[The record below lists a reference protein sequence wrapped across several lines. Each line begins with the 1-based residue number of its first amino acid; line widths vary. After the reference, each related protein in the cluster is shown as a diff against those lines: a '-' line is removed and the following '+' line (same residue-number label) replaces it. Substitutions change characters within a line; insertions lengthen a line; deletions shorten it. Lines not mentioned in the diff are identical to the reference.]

1 MWAMA
6 YTTPLQPLK
15 PVELPTPRP
24 QGTQVLVRVR
34 YCGVC
39 HSDVHLHEGSFDL
52 GEGQKLELPFVEGV
66 IFGHEVCG
74 TVEAVGDGVTELA
87 AGQPVVV
94 YPWIGCG
101 GCELCAS
108 GREHICQSGLMLG
121 GGTNPGGFADH
132 VLVPHPRY
140 LVDATG
146 LDLTRA
152 GSLACSGLTSYGAIK
167 RLPGL
172 GPDSKIVL
180 FGAGGLGMMG
190 LGILKQ
196 VYGVA
201 PIVVDVDE
209 GKLQAALGAGAGA
222 VVNGRDP
229 DALTKLLELSG
240 GGADG
245 AIDFVGSEHTAP
257 VAFHALK
264 TGGKLV
270 MVGLFGGTLK
280 LPLALIALQAK
291 TIEGSNVGTLQDFNE
306 LVSLARAGK
315 VPPIPVSV
323 HPASEATDVI
333 DDLRN
338 GRIVGRGVLE
348 HSGGGA
354 A

>member
-1 MWAMA
+1 MRDAA
-6 YTTPLQPLK
+6 
-15 PVELPTPRP
+15 EGR
-24 QGTQVLVRVR
+24 
-34 YCGVC
+34 
-39 HSDVHLHEGSFDL
+39 DV
-52 GEGQKLELPFVEGV
+52 
-66 IFGHEVCG
+66 
-74 TVEAVGDGVTELA
+74 
-87 AGQPVVV
+87 GQPVVV

-101 GCELCAS
+101 SCALCQS
-108 GREHICQSGLMLG
+108 GREYICQSGLMLG

-146 LDLTRA
+146 LDPTRA
-152 GSLACSGLTSYGAIK
+152 GSLACSGLTSYSAIK

-172 GPDSKIVL
+172 GPDSKVLL
-180 FGAGGLGMMG
+180 FGLGGLGMMG
-190 LGILKQ
+190 LGVLVQ

-209 GKLQAALGAGAGA
+209 NKLEAALAAGAGA

-229 DALTKLLELSG
+229 DALMKLLEMTG

-280 LPLALIALQAK
+280 VPLALIAMQAK
-291 TIEGSNVGTLQDFNE
+291 TIEGSNVGSLEDFSE
-306 LVSLARAGK
+306 LVSLTRDGK

-323 HPASEATDVI
+323 RPASEATEVI
-333 DDLRN
+333 DALRN
-338 GRIVGRGVLE
+338 GRILGRGVLE
-348 HSGGGA
+348 HRRGD
-354 A
+354 